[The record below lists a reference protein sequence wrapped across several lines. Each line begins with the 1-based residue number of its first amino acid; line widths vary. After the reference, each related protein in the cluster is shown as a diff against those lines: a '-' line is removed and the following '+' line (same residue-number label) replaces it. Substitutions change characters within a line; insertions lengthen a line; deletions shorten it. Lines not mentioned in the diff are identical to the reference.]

1 MNRPLPSSSKP
12 PYHVQ
17 NGCISMHICLVQTK
31 NSHNVFFT
39 FRIWNV
45 FFTFSAYVFFTFS
58 DRGGVGGCRRF
69 LHVFFTFSLRF
80 LHVFFTYS
88 SRFLHVSFHAAFKVF
103 SASMHSLERFL
114 YVFFTFSSRF
124 LYVFLRFSLRAPSLS
139 LPGLLAF
146 SLRFRWALKRPCKTQ
161 RKP

>member
-1 MNRPLPSSSKP
+1 MD
-12 PYHVQ
+12 
-17 NGCISMHICLVQTK
+17 LVQK
-31 NSHNVFFT
+31 KLSQRFLYVSHLERFLYVFGVRFLHV
-39 FRIWNV
+39 FRSRRCGRLP
-45 FFTFSAYVFFTFS
+45 TFSSRFLYVFFTFS
-58 DRGGVGGCRRF
+58 V
-69 LHVFFTFSLRF
+69 RF